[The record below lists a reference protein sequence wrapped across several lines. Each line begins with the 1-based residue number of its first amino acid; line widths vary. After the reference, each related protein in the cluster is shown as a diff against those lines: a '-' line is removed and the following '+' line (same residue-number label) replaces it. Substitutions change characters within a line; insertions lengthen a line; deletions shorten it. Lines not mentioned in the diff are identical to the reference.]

1 MNEIT
6 IHGNVVTNP
15 ERRTVRD
22 GMTLVNFR
30 LAIRR
35 RRFDRQKG
43 AWIDLPSVFQDVVAF
58 NGLAGNAADTLTK
71 GMTVTIT
78 GELVDNSYTPNGANY
93 RIQRTQ
99 VVASDVAVSLRW
111 ATAVVTKNPRT
122 QAATQPDVTTEP
134 ADATEP
140 AESVPSVEPVETRK
154 ATTTAKAT
162 KSSKSSRATKAAQPQ
177 PA

>member
-6 IHGNVVTNP
+6 IHGNVVTDP
-15 ERRTVRD
+15 EQRTVRD

-30 LAIRR
+30 MAIRR

-71 GMTVTIT
+71 GMTVTVT
-78 GELVDNSYTPNGANY
+78 GELVDNSYTPNGASY

-122 QAATQPDVTTEP
+122 QAATQPT
-134 ADATEP
+134 DATEP
-140 AESVPSVEPVETRK
+140 AESVTSVEPVETRK